1 MAYIDR
7 DMAISRINSIRPVN
21 PNKSDY
27 THGIDVGIAMAKV
40 AINEQP
46 TADVVDKERYDRLL
60 ENATIIS
67 KALKKYQTADMKEVV
82 RCKDCVHR
90 PKGTGANHDLEFP
103 DYVCPCQC
111 DVFWRR
117 RMPKD
122 DEFCADG
129 ESREE

>member
-60 ENATIIS
+60 GDAIIIS

-82 RCKDCVHR
+82 RCKDCKYYR
-90 PKGTGANHDLEFP
+90 DSFP
-103 DYVCPCQC
+103 YDTC
-111 DVFWRR
+111 DVFDAKATDAEDFCSYGDR
-117 RMPKD
+117 KETD
-122 DEFCADG
+122 DAEIH
-129 ESREE
+129 